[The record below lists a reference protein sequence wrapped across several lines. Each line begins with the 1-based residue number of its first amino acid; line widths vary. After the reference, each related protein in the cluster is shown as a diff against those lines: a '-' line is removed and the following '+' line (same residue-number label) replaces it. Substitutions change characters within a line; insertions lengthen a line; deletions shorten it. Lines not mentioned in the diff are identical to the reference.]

1 MAKTGRQWWKY
12 SPEFKRNA
20 VDRLLAGGGVAALA
34 RELGIRRKFLYQWR
48 DDGWGTAGQAART
61 AQPKPAEGS
70 AEEHEKEALQKKIA
84 SLERL
89 VGQQAAELDFF
100 GRALRNIGA
109 AAQKSGAGAGGGS
122 TKRSKPRSVRKAKQ
136 RSSEC
141 AN

>member
-20 VDRLLAGGGVAALA
+20 VDRLLAGEGVAAVA

-48 DDGWGTAGQAART
+48 DDGWGTAGQAARA
-61 AQPKPAEGS
+61 AQPKPVEGS
-70 AEEHEKEALQKKIA
+70 AEERAKEALHREIA

-100 GRALRNIGA
+100 GRALRNTGA
-109 AAQKSGAGAGGGS
+109 ARKSGAGAGGGS
-122 TKRSKPRSVRKAKQ
+122 TKRSKLR
-136 RSSEC
+136 
-141 AN
+141 

>member
-20 VDRLLAGGGVAALA
+20 VDRLLAGEGAAAVA

-61 AQPKPAEGS
+61 AQPEPAEGG
-70 AEEHEKEALQKKIA
+70 AEEHEKETLRKKIA

-89 VGQQAAELDFF
+89 VGRQAAELDFF

-109 AAQKSGAGAGGGS
+109 AARKSGADTGGGS
-122 TKRSKPRSVRKAKQ
+122 TKRSNPR
-136 RSSEC
+136 
-141 AN
+141 